1 MQPSMFLTFVHCIVI
16 CCCLQY
22 VLIGI
27 FITSIKLHKNKPLHL
42 LG

>member
-1 MQPSMFLTFVHCIVI
+1 MQPSMFLIFVHRIVI

-27 FITSIKLHKNKPLHL
+27 SITSVKFHKNKPLHL